1 MAGADH
7 RSWPGDNAR
16 CGIGAFVSRCRVT
29 WERFQP
35 TGVFGTLTW
44 LSPLSTP
51 RFSPSYCPISS
62 LLAFES
68 LLLSYFTPYSPS
80 FIASLFLLFYS
91 SPLCPSLFSLCFS
104 SSYLPPPAPGRKM
117 PEAEGDISSLW
128 RYLAQLWRTRRTHGL
143 PLVYCVVCRYL
154 GLWQAVLG
162 FLVHTWMKVG
172 SLSLI
177 GVSRPTSLHTG
188 VSWLT
193 LSNACVSWLIKLAYI
208 DLITH
213 SFTLGCSFMRFE
225 LIHSLVRTIS
235 KENPYDVIFLWSSQR
250 KWKAV
255 RVVHVWRGRTAAA
268 DSSLPAIQ
276 RPVAT

>member
-1 MAGADH
+1 MVARDSSPSNPNLTHFRTSRRANCGSAPLTNSRKFCWQVGEVMAGADH

-128 RYLAQLWRTRRTHGL
+128 RYLAQL
-143 PLVYCVVCRYL
+143 
-154 GLWQAVLG
+154 
-162 FLVHTWMKVG
+162 
-172 SLSLI
+172 
-177 GVSRPTSLHTG
+177 
-188 VSWLT
+188 
-193 LSNACVSWLIKLAYI
+193 
-208 DLITH
+208 
-213 SFTLGCSFMRFE
+213 
-225 LIHSLVRTIS
+225 
-235 KENPYDVIFLWSSQR
+235 
-250 KWKAV
+250 
-255 RVVHVWRGRTAAA
+255 
-268 DSSLPAIQ
+268 
-276 RPVAT
+276 